1 MGKHYE
7 VYPYS
12 EFKLMYAASKP
23 KDIYALVT
31 PVDYKYRK
39 RVYGDFPD
47 MSYMHA
53 IAETAVV
60 LSDNIG
66 VGFNIRNNGFVGTE
80 ARIGKFVKVNFNT
93 AITHDCDIKDY
104 AYISMNV
111 SMGGSVTVGEGTYVF
126 EGSCLRP
133 GINIGSYSVIGAGSV
148 VTKDIPDNVMAYGN
162 PCRIIKEINGVPN
175 DDSDNYSD
183 EYRFYYM

>member
-1 MGKHYE
+1 
-7 VYPYS
+7 
-12 EFKLMYAASKP
+12 
-23 KDIYALVT
+23 
-31 PVDYKYRK
+31 
-39 RVYGDFPD
+39 
-47 MSYMHA
+47 MHA

-60 LSDNIG
+60 LSDNVG
-66 VGFNIRNNGFVGTE
+66 KGFNIRNNGFVGSY